1 MNIFG
6 KLSLTLA
13 CASSIVLGSA
23 IYTPSLAFG
32 ILPIKVYFERAF
44 SSRDVT
50 LDNAEDS
57 TVRLKVSIFKWEED
71 GNGKRELTP
80 TKDISLFP
88 AILEL
93 KPKSKRIIRLSS
105 KLPPKEFEQTY
116 RLFVEQLPET
126 VVKKPEETPDGVK
139 PKKTTVKLNFL
150 YTLDLPVFINPTN
163 IQRKSA
169 IVNSSISGN
178 KLSFDLINKGNAHVF
193 ASIIEAKIKDSSG
206 KIIGTGKYNPTY
218 VLPPIQRKI
227 TIDLPQEQ
235 CQNAKTISLEISG
248 DEDMGDRTKLS
259 ETIPT
264 PKGVCLVK
272 K

>member
-1 MNIFG
+1 MNLFS
-6 KLSLTLA
+6 KSSLTLA
-13 CASSIVLGSA
+13 CISSIVLASA
-23 IYTPSLAFG
+23 IHTSSLAFG
-32 ILPIKVYFERAF
+32 ILPIKVYFDRPF

-50 LDNAEDS
+50 LDNGENT
-57 TVRLKVSIFKWEED
+57 TVRLKVNIYKWQED

-80 TKDISLFP
+80 TKDIALFP

-105 KLPPKEFEQTY
+105 KLPPKEFEQSY

-126 VVKKPEETPDGVK
+126 VVKKPEATPDGVK
-139 PKKTTVKLNFL
+139 PTKASVKLNFL
-150 YTLDLPVFINPTN
+150 YTLDLPIFINPTN

-169 IVNSSISGN
+169 ITNSSISGN

-193 ASIIEAKIKDSSG
+193 ASTIEAKIKDSSG

-218 VLPPIQRKI
+218 VLPTIQRKI

-235 CQNAKTISLEISG
+235 CQNAKTISLEIQG
-248 DEDMGDRTKLS
+248 DEDTGDITKLS

-264 PKGVCLVK
+264 PTGVCLAK

>member
-1 MNIFG
+1 MNLFS
-6 KLSLTLA
+6 KLSITLA
-13 CASSIVLGSA
+13 CASSIVLASA
-23 IYTPSLAFG
+23 IHTPSLAFG
-32 ILPIKVYFERAF
+32 ILPITVYFDRPF

-50 LDNAEDS
+50 LDNADDT
-57 TVRLKVSIFKWEED
+57 TVRLKVNIFKWEED
-71 GNGKRELTP
+71 GNGKRVLTP
-80 TKDISLFP
+80 TKDITLFP

-150 YTLDLPVFINPTN
+150 YTLDLPVFVIPTN
-163 IQRKSA
+163 IQRKSV
-169 IVNSSISGN
+169 IISSSISGN
-178 KLSFDLINKGNAHVF
+178 KLSFDLINKGNTHVF
-193 ASIIEAKIKDSSG
+193 ASTIEAKIKDSTG

-218 VLPPIQRKI
+218 ILPSIQRKI

-235 CQNAKTISLEISG
+235 CQNAKTISLEEMKIW
-248 DEDMGDRTKLS
+248 EI
-259 ETIPT
+259 EPN
-264 PKGVCLVK
+264 
-272 K
+272 